1 MGEYFNRRL
10 VEAVAPII
18 VSSERLY
25 QDKFDERFYRRSLL
39 GYFSKFWFPK
49 ELTDPS
55 AQRGL
60 IRSNGVLRVPP
71 WVEYWGRRPK
81 LCKGLLTPVPE
92 TTSVLLN
99 GTFVS
104 DSGQMYEQK
113 PSRSRKL
120 FATRWT

>member
-25 QDKFDERFYRRSLL
+25 QDKFDESFCRRSLL

-60 IRSNGVLRVPP
+60 IRFKGCFGYHNGLSTGVDVQSFVRGFLHRC
-71 WVEYWGRRPK
+71 RRP
-81 LCKGLLTPVPE
+81 
-92 TTSVLLN
+92 
-99 GTFVS
+99 
-104 DSGQMYEQK
+104 
-113 PSRSRKL
+113 RL
-120 FATRWT
+120 FY